1 MERQPWIPRDIVTAA
16 KQMDLLTY
24 LQRYDPGEL
33 VRLSPGVYSRV
44 GAYRREHLCHPHPR
58 QPKNLQWKMVLVVAR
73 DRWEKRAGLSYQG
86 TGHGLPSGGTAY
98 LRMHGEKPGVAAVQT
113 IPRYSSSRRARF
125 QAPAAI
131 PQQ

>member
-24 LQRYDPGEL
+24 LQRYRRACTPF
-33 VRLSPGVYSRV
+33 SRRV
-44 GAYRREHLCHPHPR
+44 FHPHPR
-58 QPKNLQWKMVLVVAR
+58 QLENQPRKMVLVVAR

-113 IPRYSSSRRARF
+113 IPRSYR
-125 QAPAAI
+125 PAAPLFPPPRRHTATMTAFCRI
-131 PQQ
+131 